1 MQGTFAFEK
10 NKPYKP
16 SVHRL
21 QKYCIVFELSSCTYQ
36 YVRRQKYCAVLR
48 SIIYKDYQALS
59 GISLF
64 VEEYM
69 HYFNISFYAV
79 ITRFLMTNSEVK
91 SHAIH
96 WQFVFNFL
104 GLQKDFEYLFLFCR
118 FRNLLLMSI
127 VSLNP
132 KAWTLV
138 LPKFR
143 CLTGRSTLQLNW

>member
-48 SIIYKDYQALS
+48 SIIDKDYQALS

-69 HYFNISFYAV
+69 HYFNIL
-79 ITRFLMTNSEVK
+79 I
-91 SHAIH
+91 
-96 WQFVFNFL
+96 
-104 GLQKDFEYLFLFCR
+104 FLFMLLSLDSWCQIQR
-118 FRNLLLMSI
+118 WNPMQFIDNLSSIFLDFRRILSI
-127 VSLNP
+127 YFSSADSGTFCWCPLSHRIQRHEPWCYLNSGV
-132 KAWTLV
+132 WLGEV
-138 LPKFR
+138 HF
-143 CLTGRSTLQLNW
+143 N